1 MFVFLVRRVL
11 LLSAVVVGI
20 SFGAFALVYGF
31 VYDED
36 YVLQCGFTCE
46 NDFFYQEVYE
56 RAVARVAEQEGFNRP
71 MVVQFADYLCG
82 GLCIPNARRDGVI
95 RGDFGRHWWLG
106 RDLSF
111 HLGITLP
118 ISAQLGFAALVVL
131 YAIGIPLGVLGAAK
145 RGTWIDTW
153 LSVACTVVKSVP
165 VFFLAPAVLIVV
177 VLRLE
182 IIEPPFGW
190 EGLFRANSILHVGLM
205 ALVAM
210 PLVVRTT
217 RAGVID
223 ALNQDYVRTARAKGL
238 PERMVLRRHVMRN
251 ALTPLVDGV
260 PPDSGRAPD
269 RASCRRVC
277 LWHRWLR
284 QVVHSFVPRQG
295 VGDGLG
301 WDSAGAGRVGGLQPG
316 RRSAA
321 LGAGPEDPTR
331 RRGLAE
337 PNGRSS
343 TRGVTRPGRGW
354 PLGVADFAFDG
365 SPRAPLD
372 TRR

>member
-1 MFVFLVRRVL
+1 MFAFLVRRVL
-11 LLSAVVVGI
+11 LLSAVVVGL

-260 PPDSGRAPD
+260 PPTLAALLTGLLVVEFVFGIGGFGRLFIVSFPDKEWEMVLAGIVLGLAAWAVCSLAADLLHWALDPRIRHDGAVSRSRTAGRA
-269 RASCRRVC
+269 
-277 LWHRWLR
+277 
-284 QVVHSFVPRQG
+284 
-295 VGDGLG
+295 
-301 WDSAGAGRVGGLQPG
+301 
-316 RRSAA
+316 
-321 LGAGPEDPTR
+321 
-331 RRGLAE
+331 LA
-337 PNGRSS
+337 
-343 TRGVTRPGRGW
+343 V
-354 PLGVADFAFDG
+354 
-365 SPRAPLD
+365 
-372 TRR
+372 